1 MAAGAHQL
9 AGDAGGHHR
18 VRADHAVQRQLHH
31 GLSADGG
38 QLLLHQVPD
47 VLSGAGAGGD
57 AALLPHRPPLPAQA
71 GLAGLFHLHPHA
83 HRGALQCAPE
93 RLPPLAACGRC
104 HGSGVGDRQVRDDP
118 AHGPSG
124 RESAPSGKA
133 RPLLAPPGPGAE
145 MALPAHRAGAGHP
158 AAAPRPGGGPAGAGA
173 AYVGHRPDD
182 GHRGHHPHA
191 GRQRRRHHMGVCRPR
206 RKPAADAA
214 GAYRLH
220 PLPAEPPRR
229 LDA

>member
-18 VRADHAVQRQLHH
+18 VRADHAVQRQLHYR
-31 GLSADGG
+31 LSADGG

-124 RESAPSGKA
+124 RESTSSGKA
-133 RPLLAPPGPGAE
+133 RPLLAPPDPGAE
-145 MALPAHRAGAGHP
+145 MALPAHRAGADPSQHSG
-158 AAAPRPGGGPAGAGA
+158 
-173 AYVGHRPDD
+173 
-182 GHRGHHPHA
+182 A
-191 GRQRRRHHMGVCRPR
+191 GRQRRTGRSTGKDR
-206 RKPAADAA
+206 RTAAA
-214 GAYRLH
+214 GERRAGHRC
-220 PLPAEPPRR
+220 PAGGGGPGVGG
-229 LDA
+229 AACAAV